1 MTKKVKRRKFNIK
14 KFSLFIFFL
23 LCIIIGIYYL
33 LKMPI
38 KNIIIRGTYYLS
50 DELIIEA
57 SGIENYPSFIKTT
70 KTSLEKKLKI
80 IDIIKDVQIH
90 KKWGGILEIEV
101 TEKKIL
107 FVERST
113 GKYILEDKTEEDLT
127 YQINGIPTLIN
138 FVVDDIKDKLIEKLS
153 EVDYEVITKISE
165 IEYSPT
171 TYDEERFI
179 LYMND
184 ENTVYITLNKIDEFK
199 KYIEIKK
206 QLEGK
211 KGILYLDSGNY
222 FEIKE

>member
-70 KTSLEKKLKI
+70 KTSLEKKLKT

-113 GKYILEDKTEEDLT
+113 GKYILEDKTE
-127 YQINGIPTLIN
+127 
-138 FVVDDIKDKLIEKLS
+138 
-153 EVDYEVITKISE
+153 
-165 IEYSPT
+165 
-171 TYDEERFI
+171 
-179 LYMND
+179 
-184 ENTVYITLNKIDEFK
+184 
-199 KYIEIKK
+199 
-206 QLEGK
+206 
-211 KGILYLDSGNY
+211 
-222 FEIKE
+222 

>member
-1 MTKKVKRRKFNIK
+1 MTKKVKRRRFNIK

-38 KNIIIRGTYYLS
+38 KNIIISGTYYLS

-70 KTSLEKKLKI
+70 KTSLEKKLKT

>member
-38 KNIIIRGTYYLS
+38 KNIIISGTYYLS

-70 KTSLEKKLKI
+70 KTSLEKKLKT

-184 ENTVYITLNKIDEFK
+184 ENTVYITLNKIYEFK

>member
-38 KNIIIRGTYYLS
+38 KNIIISGTYYLS

>member
-14 KFSLFIFFL
+14 KFGLFIFFL
-23 LCIIIGIYYL
+23 LCIIIGIYHL

-38 KNIIIRGTYYLS
+38 KNIIISGTYYLS

-70 KTSLEKKLKI
+70 KTSLEKKLKT

>member
-38 KNIIIRGTYYLS
+38 KNIIISGTYYLS

-70 KTSLEKKLKI
+70 KTSLEKKLKT

-90 KKWGGILEIEV
+90 KKWGGVLEIEV

-184 ENTVYITLNKIDEFK
+184 ENAVYITLNKIDEFK

>member
-38 KNIIIRGTYYLS
+38 KNIIISGTYYLS

-70 KTSLEKKLKI
+70 KTSLEKKLKT

-153 EVDYEVITKISE
+153 KVDYEVITKISE

>member
-1 MTKKVKRRKFNIK
+1 MTKKVKRRRFNIK

-38 KNIIIRGTYYLS
+38 KNIIISGTYYLS
-50 DELIIEA
+50 DELIIETA
-57 SGIENYPSFIKTT
+57 GIENYPSFIKTT
-70 KTSLEKKLKI
+70 KTSLEKKLKT

-107 FVERST
+107 FIERST

-138 FVVDDIKDKLIEKLS
+138 FVVDDVKDKLIEKLS
-153 EVDYEVITKISE
+153 EVDYEVLTKISE

>member
-38 KNIIIRGTYYLS
+38 KNIIISGTYYLS
-50 DELIIEA
+50 DEFIIEA

-70 KTSLEKKLKI
+70 KTSLEKKLKT

-90 KKWGGILEIEV
+90 KKWGVILEIEV

>member
-14 KFSLFIFFL
+14 KFGLFIFFL

-38 KNIIIRGTYYLS
+38 KNIIISGTYYLS

-70 KTSLEKKLKI
+70 KTSLEKKLKT

>member
-1 MTKKVKRRKFNIK
+1 MTKKVKRKRFNIK
-14 KFSLFIFFL
+14 KFGLFILFL

-38 KNIIIRGTYYLS
+38 KNIIISGTHYLS
-50 DELIIEA
+50 DELIIETA
-57 SGIENYPSFIKTT
+57 GIENYPSFIKTT
-70 KTSLEKKLKI
+70 KTSLEKKLNT

-90 KKWGGILEIEV
+90 KKWGGILEIIV

-107 FVERST
+107 FIERST
-113 GKYILEDKTEEDLT
+113 GKYVLEDKTEEDLT
-127 YQINGIPTLIN
+127 YQVNGIPTLIN
-138 FVVDDIKDKLIEKLS
+138 FVVDDVKDKLIEKLS
-153 EVDYEVITKISE
+153 KVDYEVITKISE

>member
-14 KFSLFIFFL
+14 KFTTFIVFLLFIIF
-23 LCIIIGIYYL
+23 GINYL
-33 LKMPI
+33 LKIPI
-38 KNIIIRGTYYLS
+38 KNIIITGTYFLP
-50 DELIIEA
+50 DELIIETA
-57 SGIENYPSFIKTT
+57 EIENYPSFFKTT
-70 KTSLEKKLKI
+70 ESNIEKKLKN
-80 IDIIKDVQIH
+80 IDIIKDVKVH
-90 KKWGGILEIEV
+90 KKWGEILKIEIS
-101 TEKKIL
+101 EKKVL
-107 FVERST
+107 FIERNT
-113 GKYILEDKTEEDLT
+113 GKYILEDGKEEDLT
-127 YQINGIPTLIN
+127 YFINGIPTLIN
-138 FVVDDIKDKLIEKLS
+138 YVVDDVKEKLISKMS
-153 EVDYEVITKISE
+153 EVDYEVLTKISE

>member
-14 KFSLFIFFL
+14 KFTTFIVFLLFIIF
-23 LCIIIGIYYL
+23 GINYL
-33 LKMPI
+33 LKIPI
-38 KNIIIRGTYYLS
+38 KNIIITGTYFLP
-50 DELIIEA
+50 DELIIETA
-57 SGIENYPSFIKTT
+57 EIENYPSFFKTT
-70 KTSLEKKLKI
+70 ESNIEKKLKN
-80 IDIIKDVQIH
+80 IDIIKDVKVH
-90 KKWGGILEIEV
+90 KKWGEILKIEIS
-101 TEKKIL
+101 EKKVL
-107 FVERST
+107 FIERST
-113 GKYILEDKTEEDLT
+113 GKYILEDGKEEDLT
-127 YQINGIPTLIN
+127 YFINGIPTLIN
-138 FVVDDIKDKLIEKLS
+138 YVVDDVKEKLISKMS
-153 EVDYEVITKISE
+153 EVDYEVLTKISE

>member
-38 KNIIIRGTYYLS
+38 KNIIISGTYYLS

-70 KTSLEKKLKI
+70 KTSLEKKLKT

>member
-14 KFSLFIFFL
+14 KFCLFLIFL
-23 LCIIIGIYYL
+23 LCIILGTNYL
-33 LKMPI
+33 LKLPI
-38 KNIIIRGTYYLS
+38 KNIIIKGTYYLP

-57 SGIENYPSFIKTT
+57 SGIENYPSFLKTT
-70 KTSLEKKLKI
+70 KSSIENKLKN
-80 IDIIKDVQIH
+80 IDIIKSVEIH
-90 KKWGGILEIEV
+90 KKIGGILEIEIE
-101 TEKKIL
+101 EKKIL
-107 FVERST
+107 FIERST

-138 FVVDDIKDKLIEKLS
+138 FVVDDVKDKLIEKMS
-153 EVDYEVITKISE
+153 EVDYEVLTKISE

-199 KYIEIKK
+199 KYIDIKK

>member
-38 KNIIIRGTYYLS
+38 KNIIISGTYYLS

-70 KTSLEKKLKI
+70 KTSLEKKLKT

-90 KKWGGILEIEV
+90 KKWGVILEIEV

>member
-1 MTKKVKRRKFNIK
+1 MTKKVKRRRFNIK

-38 KNIIIRGTYYLS
+38 KNIIISGTYYLS

-70 KTSLEKKLKI
+70 KTSLEKKLKT

-153 EVDYEVITKISE
+153 DVDYEVITKISE

>member
-14 KFSLFIFFL
+14 KFGLFIFFL

-38 KNIIIRGTYYLS
+38 KNIIISGTYYLS

-57 SGIENYPSFIKTT
+57 SGIENYPSFTKTT
-70 KTSLEKKLKI
+70 KTSLEKKLKT

>member
-38 KNIIIRGTYYLS
+38 KNIIISGTYYLS

-57 SGIENYPSFIKTT
+57 SGIENYPSFTKTT
-70 KTSLEKKLKI
+70 KTSLEKKLKT

>member
-38 KNIIIRGTYYLS
+38 KNIIISGTYYLS

-70 KTSLEKKLKI
+70 KTSLEKKLKT

-153 EVDYEVITKISE
+153 DVDYEVITKISE

>member
-38 KNIIIRGTYYLS
+38 KNTIISGTYYLS

-57 SGIENYPSFIKTT
+57 LGIENYPSFIKTT
-70 KTSLEKKLKI
+70 KTSLEKKLKT

>member
-14 KFSLFIFFL
+14 KFGLFIFFL

-38 KNIIIRGTYYLS
+38 KNIIISGTYYLS
-50 DELIIEA
+50 DEFIIEA

-70 KTSLEKKLKI
+70 KTSLEKKLKT

>member
-38 KNIIIRGTYYLS
+38 KNIIISGTYYLS

-70 KTSLEKKLKI
+70 KTSIEKKLKT

>member
-14 KFSLFIFFL
+14 KFTTFIVFLLFIIF
-23 LCIIIGIYYL
+23 GINYL
-33 LKMPI
+33 LKIPI
-38 KNIIIRGTYYLS
+38 KNIIITGTYFLP
-50 DELIIEA
+50 DELIIETA
-57 SGIENYPSFIKTT
+57 EIENYPSFFKTT
-70 KTSLEKKLKI
+70 ESNIEKKLKD
-80 IDIIKDVQIH
+80 IDIIKDVKVH
-90 KKWGGILEIEV
+90 KKWGEILKIEIS
-101 TEKKIL
+101 EKKVL
-107 FVERST
+107 FIERST
-113 GKYILEDKTEEDLT
+113 GKYILEDGKEEDLT
-127 YQINGIPTLIN
+127 YFINGIPTLIN
-138 FVVDDIKDKLIEKLS
+138 YVVDDVKEKLISKMS
-153 EVDYEVITKISE
+153 EVDYEVLTKISE

>member
-38 KNIIIRGTYYLS
+38 KNIIISGTYYLS

-70 KTSLEKKLKI
+70 KTSLEKKLKT

-90 KKWGGILEIEV
+90 KKWRGILEIEV

>member
-38 KNIIIRGTYYLS
+38 KNIIISGTYYLS
-50 DELIIEA
+50 DEFIIEA

-70 KTSLEKKLKI
+70 KTSLEKKLKT